1 MHVVCDLTLIFL
13 RGFLLSLHALDST
26 GHFSWWI
33 LVVVCFLFSL
43 VLPVVQWPSLY
54 FLYFILQQTDSE
66 RAVYF
71 TCSSLMFTGVR
82 ALLVAGLASLG
93 HHSRVVSSWSGVLGT
108 KAPLPFS
115 PKWSRITFH
124 LNCVCVGSCC
134 LDLFCTLW
142 NVTGTECSNSSFCSL
157 GVLPLQGRAW
167 VLQGKKIKK
176 MHLMFSVKE
185 WYKCTGRKEQVN
197 RYVQWTRL
205 VYEFLQTLKY
215 QGF

>member
-1 MHVVCDLTLIFL
+1 MCNG
-13 RGFLLSLHALDST
+13 R
-26 GHFSWWI
+26 WE
-33 LVVVCFLFSL
+33 LF
-43 VLPVVQWPSLY
+43 Y
-54 FLYFILQQTDSE
+54 
-66 RAVYF
+66 
-71 TCSSLMFTGVR
+71 
-82 ALLVAGLASLG
+82 
-93 HHSRVVSSWSGVLGT
+93 SWSGMSGT
-108 KAPLPFS
+108 KPLLPFS

-134 LDLFCTLW
+134 LDLFCTLS
-142 NVTGTECSNSSFCSL
+142 NVTETECSNYSFCSL

-176 MHLMFSVKE
+176 MHLMFSVRE

-215 QGF
+215 QGFLSLPLPRKYYSFRECIWLLSILWKSRSTLNCFELLNYPKSYFLGLT